1 MAQDTAIEWC
11 DDTVNPW
18 WGCQKVSEACKNCY
32 AEAWDARF
40 GGDHWGPGTE
50 RLLRVEKAIGEL
62 RRIER
67 RAKKEGQPRRVFIA
81 SMADVF
87 EDRPDL
93 VEPRRKLWEALHA
106 LSGWVV
112 PLILTKR
119 PDVMAAWAKE
129 HGWPKHAW
137 AGYTVESQKRADWGI
152 PYLLDVPAPVRFL
165 SMEPLLGI
173 VNINAA
179 LFQQPPPSPNVWDD
193 DGEGPEVGGMW
204 RGPTRLGTRGVSW
217 VISGGESGRKARPS
231 HPDWHRAVRDQCAAA
246 GVPYLFKQWGA
257 WRPATPPGDV
267 DVVADGAA
275 WACLHAN
282 GVHADIDSQQDADA
296 VWLERVGKKNAGRT
310 LDGVEHNGVP
320 DVAVPA

>member
-1 MAQDTAIEWC
+1 MGLDTAIEWAH
-11 DDTVNPW
+11 DTVNPW

-40 GGDHWGPGTE
+40 GGNHWGSGAE
-50 RLLRVEKAIGEL
+50 RLLRVEKAIAEL
-62 RRIER
+62 KRIER

-93 VEPRRKLWEALHA
+93 VEPRLKLWEALHA

-152 PYLLDVPAPVRFL
+152 PYLLHVPASVRFL
-165 SMEPLLGI
+165 SMEPLLEMVDLTAAGEQYENGGNGAEWAAELWACPSCGGTGYFQTDPYIAGCMKCWGNGI
-173 VNINAA
+173 GI
-179 LFQQPPPSPNVWDD
+179 
-193 DGEGPEVGGMW
+193 G
-204 RGPTRLGTRGVSW
+204 W
-217 VISGGESGRKARPS
+217 VIAGGESGRNARPS
-231 HPDWHRAVRDQCAAA
+231 HPDWFRALRDQCEAA
-246 GVPYLFKQWGA
+246 GVPFLFKQWGA
-257 WRPATPPGDV
+257 WVPHGQRPRDENAPIRDQVRIDFT
-267 DVVADGAA
+267 AD
-275 WACLHAN
+275 LF
-282 GVHADIDSQQDADA
+282 ADR
-296 VWLERVGKKNAGRT
+296 LGKKAAGRL

-320 DVAVPA
+320 DVPVPE